1 MLTKQAFYD
10 LQWGEFPE
18 LAHLLDKKELHSGWY
33 GYSSQLNIMSRYL
46 TITDIVNEN
55 EHEIKQAIE
64 NNIENNNGV
73 QLHRD
78 LVNLSRSL
86 KELSSK
92 FVQASHAIE
101 NLAYH
106 CK

>member
-1 MLTKQAFYD
+1 MLTKRDFYD

-33 GYSSQLNIMSRYL
+33 GYSSQLDIMSRHL
-46 TITDIVNEN
+46 TIADIVNEN

-64 NNIENNNGV
+64 ENNDV
-73 QLHRD
+73 QLHTD
-78 LVNLSRSL
+78 LVKLSQSL
-86 KELSSK
+86 KQLSWK
-92 FVQASHAIE
+92 FVRASHDIE